1 MARQLVHD
9 RAARVEKPS
18 RTARSSTV
26 GRSAQPHRYGTGL
39 AIGVFGVGAIFVLR
53 GLSPAKF
60 GTFLPATLQ
69 DLLTLAHSVI
79 IESLPF
85 VVLGIVLSIL
95 VQVWIPDR
103 WIARALPKNAMLR
116 RIAISFLGVLL
127 PVCECGNLPLARG
140 LIARG
145 FSVSESL
152 TFLLAAPIVNPIT
165 ILTTYQAFG
174 WSNGILIARIAGG
187 FFVANLVGWLFS
199 RHPRQDTLLTAG
211 FAASCRVADGHGHS
225 HGTTRWEQTVQ
236 LFAREASVIMPV
248 LFVGALVAGLVQVAV
263 PRSVLIELG
272 SNPLF
277 GILAMMILAFVIS
290 VCSNVDAFFILPFAS
305 TFLPGSIV
313 AFLIF
318 GPIVDIKML
327 TMMRTTFRG
336 STILQLT
343 AVVALVSAIFGLVV
357 NYVA

>member
-1 MARQLVHD
+1 MSFQLEQD
-9 RAARVEKPS
+9 RAAGKGKPLS
-18 RTARSSTV
+18 AARSSLEASSRLTRK
-26 GRSAQPHRYGTGL
+26 RSWAL
-39 AIGVFGVGAIFVLR
+39 AIGVIGVGTIFAVR
-53 GLSPAKF
+53 ALSPTSL
-60 GTFLPATLQ
+60 GGLLPAVAQ
-69 DLLTLAHSVI
+69 DLLTLAYSVI

-85 VVLGIVLSIL
+85 VVLGIALSIL

-103 WIARALPKNAMLR
+103 FIARALPKNLILR
-116 RIAISFLGVLL
+116 RIAISLLGVLL
-127 PVCECGNLPLARG
+127 PVCECGNLPLTRG
-140 LIARG
+140 LIAKG
-145 FSVSESL
+145 LTVSESM

-174 WSNGILIARIAGG
+174 FSNGILVARIAGG

-199 RHPRQDTLLTAG
+199 RHPQQENLLTSD
-211 FAASCRVADGHGHS
+211 FAASCRIPDAHHTS
-225 HGTTRWEQTVQ
+225 TARLRQSTR

-248 LFVGALVAGLVQVAV
+248 LFVGALVAALVQVAV
-263 PRSVLIELG
+263 PRSVLVSLG
-272 SNPLF
+272 SNPLY

-336 STILQLT
+336 STIVQLSV
-343 AVVALVSAIFGLVV
+343 VVALVSAIIGLLV